1 MSKYK
6 LSVRLTEINSIV
18 IEQLRKEYNQI
29 SHTKFSLS
37 NAFKQYFLNGHSY
50 VVISKNTN
58 SVEFRKYNQLIV
70 NLHTNLNRVETD
82 DLELT
87 KLISNAINKIMEAR
101 VNIKPLLF
109 ESFSIQTSKK
119 PDIEA
124 SINQPLFIDQFSKR
138 EKQYTIS
145 FSHEEFSSYQERLL
159 ALDGDNKSFSKQIY
173 KFLNEFSVYQ
183 VVFSNPNISYSS
195 DEGLI
200 KICDYINRYIVEVFK
215 KEPQLKEAIIYFIS
229 RINVINEKLVTG
241 SADLIE
247 MILGCKNVN

>member
-6 LSVRLTEINSIV
+6 LSARLTEINSIV

-37 NAFKQYFLNGHSY
+37 DAFKQYFLNGRSY
-50 VVISKNTN
+50 VVISTNTN
-58 SVEFRKYNQLIV
+58 AVEFRKYNQLIV
-70 NLHTNLNRVETD
+70 NLHTNLNRVETGD
-82 DLELT
+82 PELT
-87 KLISNAINKIMEAR
+87 KLISNAINKIIEAR

-145 FSHEEFSSYQERLL
+145 FSQEEFSLYQNKLL
-159 ALDGDNKSFSKQIY
+159 TLDEKDRAFSSQLY
-173 KFLNEFSVYQ
+173 KLLNEFSVYQ
-183 VVFSNPNISYSS
+183 ARFSNPNISFAN
-195 DEGLI
+195 DENLI
-200 KICDYINRYIVEVFK
+200 KVCDYINRYVVEGSK
-215 KEPQLKEAIIYFIS
+215 KEPQLKETLEYFIP
-229 RINVINEKLVTG
+229 RINIVNDKLMAG

-247 MILGCKNVN
+247 MILD

>member
-6 LSVRLTEINSIV
+6 LSARLTEINSIV

-37 NAFKQYFLNGHSY
+37 DAFKQYFLNGRSY
-50 VVISKNTN
+50 VVISTNTN
-58 SVEFRKYNQLIV
+58 AVEFRKYNQLIV
-70 NLHTNLNRVETD
+70 NLHTNLNRVETGD
-82 DLELT
+82 PELT
-87 KLISNAINKIMEAR
+87 KLISNAINKIIEAR

-145 FSHEEFSSYQERLL
+145 FSQEEFSLYQNKLL
-159 ALDGDNKSFSKQIY
+159 TLDEKDRAFTSQLY
-173 KFLNEFSVYQ
+173 KLLNEFSVYQ
-183 VVFSNPNISYSS
+183 ARFSNPNISFAN
-195 DEGLI
+195 DENLI
-200 KICDYINRYIVEVFK
+200 KVCDYINRYVVEGSK
-215 KEPQLKEAIIYFIS
+215 KESQLKETLEYFIP
-229 RINVINEKLVTG
+229 RINIVNDKLMAG

-247 MILGCKNVN
+247 MILG